1 MKPATDTTTGPA
13 PGPGPGQD
21 HRPTTQPQPQ
31 PAPDG
36 NGTGGEAVN
45 GTGGGAVNGGGA
57 GAGSGGGAGKA
68 AAPPPA
74 PLRRNRDYRLLWG
87 GAGLSLL
94 AGRATAVAYPLA
106 VLWATASPADAGLV
120 GTALLLPQLVVQLP
134 AGALVDRWDRRRI
147 LLAAGLGQAVVT
159 GAVAALLLSGHIW
172 LWALLA
178 AAFAEGTLGVLF
190 QLAERAAVP
199 AVVPPGQI
207 GAAMT
212 GNEARTRAAAITG
225 QPLGSALV
233 TLGTALPFAAAA
245 LGQLASTACLFKV
258 RGKLQQERRGT
269 RETALAAEVRAG
281 LAWMWRQHFL
291 RAVMAAIA
299 VSNLLFQGLNLA
311 VMSGIQSA
319 GGTEFQAGVVLSL
332 SGAGGLAG
340 ALSGGKWTERLSMR
354 ALVIG
359 GLAAWAL
366 LMVPVAVL
374 RDPYA
379 LGAIF
384 ALSGYVGGVFNV
396 AGGVYLVRIA
406 PDRMRGRANSLAM
419 LVGGGAMAAGPVAAG
434 FALEGMGPTRT
445 ILALSLA
452 MAATALAAL
461 LSPALRRGP
470 FAPAR

>member
-1 MKPATDTTTGPA
+1 MRPATDPDTPSVTDPAALPWHLAGQQHHTTENAGTTT
-13 PGPGPGQD
+13 D
-21 HRPTTQPQPQ
+21 TTE
-31 PAPDG
+31 
-36 NGTGGEAVN
+36 NSGTATENAGI
-45 GTGGGAVNGGGA
+45 TA
-57 GAGSGGGAGKA
+57 GAGKNTAGTR
-68 AAPPPA
+68 PPV

-106 VLWATASPADAGLV
+106 VLWATRSPGDAGLV
-120 GTALLLPQLVVQLP
+120 ATALLLPQLLVQLP

-147 LLAAGLGQAVVT
+147 LLASGLGQAAVT
-159 GAVAALLLSGHIW
+159 GAVAALLLSGHAW

-178 AAFAEGTLGVLF
+178 AAFAEGTLGVMF

-199 AVVPPGQI
+199 AVVPPEQI

-212 GNEARTRAAAITG
+212 GNEARTRGAAIAG

-233 TLGTALPFAAAA
+233 TLAATLPFLAAA
-245 LGQLASTACLFKV
+245 LGQLAAVACLFNV
-258 RGKLQQERRGT
+258 RGKLQQERADTPR
-269 RETALAAEVRAG
+269 TALATEVRAG
-281 LAWMWRQHFL
+281 LRWMWHQHFL
-291 RAVMAAIA
+291 RAVMAAVA
-299 VSNLLFQGLNLA
+299 VSNILFQGLNLA
-311 VMSGIQSA
+311 VMSGIQTS
-319 GGTEFQAGVVLSL
+319 GGTEFQAGAVLSL

-340 ALSGGKWTERLSMR
+340 ALSGGRWTERLSMR
-354 ALVIG
+354 TLVIG
-359 GLAAWAL
+359 GLTAWTA

-379 LGAIF
+379 LGALF

-406 PDRMRGRANSLAM
+406 PDHMRGRANSLAM

-434 FALEGMGPTRT
+434 FALESLGATRT
-445 ILALSLA
+445 ILALSLT

-461 LSPALRRGP
+461 ISPALRRGP
-470 FAPAR
+470 FTTTTG